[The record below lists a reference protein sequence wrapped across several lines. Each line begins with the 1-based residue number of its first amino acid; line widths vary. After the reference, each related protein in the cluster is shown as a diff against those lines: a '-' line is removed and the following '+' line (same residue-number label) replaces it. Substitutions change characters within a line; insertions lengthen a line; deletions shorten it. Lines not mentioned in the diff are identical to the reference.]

1 MNQLINIVLRSL
13 KIILMILTIGVVV
26 GVIGFGYLAL
36 T

>member
-1 MNQLINIVLRSL
+1 MSKIFIRSI
-13 KIILMILTIGVVV
+13 KIILMILAIGALV